1 MEYRALD
8 DVPYYRECA
17 PIVAGLG
24 YRLVDLKVIPQKGNT
39 HIAAVIASSSADIV
53 VGVDDCAKVHRVL
66 HARLEAL
73 LGTENTSMELNSPG
87 INRTIKNAAEFTI
100 FTGRTVRIWDRGVT
114 DWVTGMISAA
124 DTASVT
130 LELDGGDVQMFPY
143 EQIAKAQLL

>member
-1 MEYRALD
+1 
-8 DVPYYRECA
+8 
-17 PIVAGLG
+17 
-24 YRLVDLKVIPQKGNT
+24 
-39 HIAAVIASSSADIV
+39 
-53 VGVDDCAKVHRVL
+53 
-66 HARLEAL
+66 
-73 LGTENTSMELNSPG
+73 
-87 INRTIKNAAEFTI
+87 IKNAAEFTI